1 MTKVRALCL
10 SGALFTVLPCAQ
22 GSEKDELALVMKQ
35 LDQLQASLE
44 RAKVVAVQ
52 EHTSHRFYFDY
63 PQATDDIAKI
73 KRGISTYLE
82 PSALSRYCRRISAA
96 STNARGSNDPRTGAG
111 VSRLDQQRRPESP
124 QSAVYRHA
132 GRRAVSVGRV
142 CLCHR
147 LSRLGSRERV
157 GKDRPVVCHSR
168 RRPVGGQPVFIC
180 KLMRR
185 NNMNALFYAP
195 GRRSVPHWF

>member
-1 MTKVRALCL
+1 MRMTKVRALCL

-44 RAKVVAVQ
+44 RAKLVAVQ

-82 PSALSRYCRRISAA
+82 PS
-96 STNARGSNDPRTGAG
+96 
-111 VSRLDQQRRPESP
+111 
-124 QSAVYRHA
+124 
-132 GRRAVSVGRV
+132 RA
-142 CLCHR
+142 
-147 LSRLGSRERV
+147 
-157 GKDRPVVCHSR
+157 
-168 RRPVGGQPVFIC
+168 QPVLPQDISGQYQ
-180 KLMRR
+180 RE
-185 NNMNALFYAP
+185 
-195 GRRSVPHWF
+195 GEQ

>member
-1 MTKVRALCL
+1 MRMTKVRALCL

-82 PSALSRYCRRISAA
+82 PSRAGTAAGYQRPVPTRGGAMTHEQEQAFRA
-96 STNARGSNDPRTGAG
+96 STNNADPNLLNLLFIGTLVA
-111 VSRLDQQRRPESP
+111 VLFLW
-124 QSAVYRHA
+124 AAFAFVTVYRGWEA
-132 GRRAVSVGRV
+132 GNVSEKTVLSFVIRV
-142 CLCHR
+142 
-147 LSRLGSRERV
+147 
-157 GKDRPVVCHSR
+157 VVLLVVS
-168 RRPVGGQPVFIC
+168 
-180 KLMRR
+180 
-185 NNMNALFYAP
+185 LFLFA
-195 GRRSVPHWF
+195 S

>member
-1 MTKVRALCL
+1 MRMTKVRALCL

-82 PSALSRYCRRISAA
+82 PSRAQPVLPQDISGQYQREGAMTHEQEQAFRA
-96 STNARGSNDPRTGAG
+96 STNNADPNLLNLLFIGTLVA
-111 VSRLDQQRRPESP
+111 VLFLW
-124 QSAVYRHA
+124 AAFAFVTVYRGWEA
-132 GRRAVSVGRV
+132 GNVSEKTVLSFVIRV
-142 CLCHR
+142 
-147 LSRLGSRERV
+147 
-157 GKDRPVVCHSR
+157 VVLLVVS
-168 RRPVGGQPVFIC
+168 
-180 KLMRR
+180 
-185 NNMNALFYAP
+185 LFLFA
-195 GRRSVPHWF
+195 S